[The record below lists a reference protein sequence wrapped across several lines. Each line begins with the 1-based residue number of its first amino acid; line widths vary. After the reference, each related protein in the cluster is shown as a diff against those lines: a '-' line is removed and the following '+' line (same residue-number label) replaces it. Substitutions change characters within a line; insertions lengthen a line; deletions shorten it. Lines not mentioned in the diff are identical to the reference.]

1 MDLTTQLTNDLKT
14 AMKAHDKTKLNV
26 VRMIKSSLMNA
37 KIKKESLQATLT
49 REEELAVLSTELKQ
63 RQDSLAEF
71 EKAGRDDLAAE
82 TKAEIA
88 IVQTYLPAPLSDAE
102 LGEAVSAAIN
112 ETGATS
118 MKDMGAVMKALMP
131 KVKGRADGGK
141 VNQLVKTALMK

>member
-14 AMKAHDKTKLNV
+14 AMKAHDKIKLNV
-26 VRMIKSSLMNA
+26 VRLIKSSLMNA

-102 LGEAVSAAIN
+102 LGEAVSAAIA

-141 VNQLVKTALMK
+141 VNQLVKAALTN

>member
-102 LGEAVSAAIN
+102 LGEAVSAAID

-141 VNQLVKTALMK
+141 VNQLVKAALTK

>member
-14 AMKAHDKTKLNV
+14 AMKAHDKIKLNV

-102 LGEAVSAAIN
+102 LGEAVSAAIA

-141 VNQLVKTALMK
+141 VNQLVKAALTN

>member
-102 LGEAVSAAIN
+102 LGEAVSAAID

-141 VNQLVKTALMK
+141 VNQLVKAALMK